1 MKDFDRCATQR
12 TSDRCATQRTSDRR
26 AIQCTVAIAIAAGAC
41 SSSPS
46 NNELQQTL
54 AARYAGD
61 RTGACIAAAVIEG
74 DDVQHATLCEGRSVA
89 GAFEIGSVSKTMTAA
104 LLSDLIAQ
112 GKIAMNDPIA
122 QYLPAGTAVPTFA
135 EAPIR
140 IAHLVTHTS
149 GLPPLPSRLAPT
161 DPENPYAQLD
171 AAALLASLA
180 DVTLPHAP
188 GAAWAYSN
196 FGGMLLSY
204 IVAHVAGSDF
214 EAAAR
219 ARLFA
224 PLAMDRAFVAHPPT
238 GVVALPG
245 HRSTGETTRPWTFAP
260 ELAGVGGVRATLD
273 DMIRYARAHLGRGD
287 AHAVD
292 VLARTHAAVDLGMP
306 RRPGDPEMGMGWLRL
321 PLDGRTVLA
330 HDGGTGGF
338 SSFVAIDPDADRAIV
353 LLADTALSNVGGL
366 DELALHLLD
375 PSAPLSGPRI
385 VVAPPA
391 DVLAA
396 LAGNY
401 ELAGIEVALR
411 VDRGA
416 LVAATAEGELRF
428 EYDSHGDFFS
438 HDVDA
443 LLTPIRGDDGAQ
455 TFAWTQGGAPLI
467 ATRR

>member
-1 MKDFDRCATQR
+1 MKAFALT
-12 TSDRCATQRTSDRR
+12 AV
-26 AIQCTVAIAIAAGAC
+26 VAAC
-41 SSSPS
+41 SSSS
-46 NNELQQTL
+46 GSDELQHTL

-61 RTGACIAAAVIEG
+61 RTGACVAAAVIEG
-74 DDVQHATLCEGRSVA
+74 DDVQRASLCEHRSID

-104 LLSDLIAQ
+104 LLSDLIVA
-112 GKIAMNDPIA
+112 GKISLDDPIA
-122 QYLPAGTAVPTFA
+122 QYLPAGTVVPTFA
-135 EAPIR
+135 GAPIR

-149 GLPPLPSRLAPT
+149 GLPSLPSRIAPA
-161 DPENPYAQLD
+161 DPVDPYAQLD
-171 AAALLASLA
+171 AAALTASLA

-204 IVAHVAGSDF
+204 IVARVAGSDF
-214 EAAAR
+214 ETAAH

-224 PLAMDRAFVAHPPT
+224 PLAMDRAYVDRAPS

-245 HRSTGETTRPWTFAP
+245 HRSTGEATAAWHFAP

-273 DMIRYARAHLGRGD
+273 DVVRYAQANLGRGD
-287 AHAVD
+287 AHTVD

-306 RRPGDPEMGMGWLRL
+306 RPAGDPEMGMGWIRV

-353 LLADTALSNVGGL
+353 LLADTSLANLGGL
-366 DELALHLLD
+366 NDVALHLLD
-375 PSAPLSGPRI
+375 PSNPLPGPRT
-385 VVAPPA
+385 VVAPSA
-391 DVLAA
+391 DLLAA

-401 ELAGIEVALR
+401 VVAGIEVALR
-411 VDRGA
+411 ADAGA
-416 LVAATAEGELRF
+416 LVAATPEGELRF

-455 TFAWTQGGAPLI
+455 TFAWVQDGEPLI
-467 ATRR
+467 AARRSAPGAARPGAARR